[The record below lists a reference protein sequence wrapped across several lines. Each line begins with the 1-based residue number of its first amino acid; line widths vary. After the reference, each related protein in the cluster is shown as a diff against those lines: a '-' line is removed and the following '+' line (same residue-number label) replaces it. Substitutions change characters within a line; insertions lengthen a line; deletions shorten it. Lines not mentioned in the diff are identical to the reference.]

1 MLFQYKDSCNK
12 FKLNVIGNSNKDWR
26 GYVTLAEPVDY
37 EVQPFYQIPIAAFVS
52 TFEIKR
58 NWKKNE
64 KMTLLYRY
72 QYILL
77 QLLEL

>member
-12 FKLNVIGNSNKDWR
+12 FKLNVIENSNKDWK

-37 EVQPFYQIPIAAFVS
+37 EVQPFYQIPIVAFVS

-58 NWKKNE
+58 NGKKWKNGSFVYVPVY
-64 KMTLLYRY
+64 T
-72 QYILL
+72 IT
-77 QLLEL
+77 

>member
-1 MLFQYKDSCNK
+1 
-12 FKLNVIGNSNKDWR
+12 VIGNSNKDWR

-58 NWKKNE
+58 S
-64 KMTLLYRY
+64 
-72 QYILL
+72 
-77 QLLEL
+77 